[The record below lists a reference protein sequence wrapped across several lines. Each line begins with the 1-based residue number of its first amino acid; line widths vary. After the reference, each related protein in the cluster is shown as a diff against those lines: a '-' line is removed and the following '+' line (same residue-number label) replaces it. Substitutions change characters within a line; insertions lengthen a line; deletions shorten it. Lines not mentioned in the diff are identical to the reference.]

1 MSTGDGLAALGRVN
15 GCCHAKPEFWS
26 GALDE
31 TKDFVED
38 TLKESPDTDKGIGA
52 K

>member
-1 MSTGDGLAALGRVN
+1 MGIGNGFEALG
-15 GCCHAKPEFWS
+15 GLYGSCHGKPEFWS
-26 GALDE
+26 EALDE

-38 TLKESPDTDKGIGA
+38 TLKESPNTDKGIGA